1 MKKIFTLA
9 TAILASFSMWADITW
24 TAPQEATQIDYYQT
38 MDDGASLFA
47 SKTKTGSNVTPEQK
61 EGRWSIK
68 STNSGG
74 FWLIPASDIT
84 KITGPYLCSSTN
96 SANIKYKIQST
107 KFGTDLN
114 SAAEVEFEVKN
125 SGGKNVWHEAEM
137 SIEVKKDE
145 CIYVKFPTN
154 VYISQ
159 VILSAAPKC
168 NAPEKELVLKAD
180 KEAPIYVG
188 DEVTF
193 STEGGNSNT
202 PVIAGDAG
210 EEINAGKWIAT
221 EGQHTFTAKQEAEG
235 EICAQE
241 AVIELTVLTKNP
253 VESAEVT
260 GPANC
265 YVGTKVTLTCT
276 AANATEY
283 QWYNKEGIIADAT
296 ADTYEF
302 TPEVAGEYGFYC
314 TASNEFNSEPVRS
327 NSFIVTVEEKGKVE
341 GLIIKATANQE
352 VSGPGAGT
360 VDTKISKAAEIKL
373 NKGNYFGVQLA
384 DGFEFAEGD
393 IFVISIT
400 TAADLGKCM
409 LFADKAGTELIYN
422 EDIEYSKESPSETGE
437 KQIILPAAVAG
448 KTSLYLYRTESIQW
462 NPTFNYIAVYRG
474 DIPSA
479 IENTEASVKAVKVIR
494 DGQLYIMHNGRM
506 YNVQGAVVK

>member
-9 TAILASFSMWADITW
+9 TAILASFSLWATPVENLNFEITNETTAVPEAYTYSASNKPSIKTQNSITCIIISDGGGS
-24 TAPQEATQIDYYQT
+24 TAPTFNDPDE
-38 MDDGASLFA
+38 
-47 SKTKTGSNVTPEQK
+47 P
-61 EGRWSIK
+61 
-68 STNSGG
+68 
-74 FWLIPASDIT
+74 
-84 KITGPYLCSSTN
+84 
-96 SANIKYKIQST
+96 
-107 KFGTDLN
+107 
-114 SAAEVEFEVKN
+114 
-125 SGGKNVWHEAEM
+125 SGGKRWMAFSPDVECTAVFSVM
-137 SIEVKKDE
+137 SNRKKFYIQNKDGEFFSYTNTANAIEEVTVENLKAGE
-145 CIYVKFPTN
+145 WYALCGASSQ
-154 VYISQ
+154 VYITKAVFTASC
-159 VILSAAPKC
+159 KK
-168 NAPEKELVLKAD
+168 PEKELVLKAD
-180 KEAPIYVG
+180 KEALIYVG

-193 STEGGNSNT
+193 TTEGGNSNT

-221 EGQHTFTAKQEAEG
+221 EGKHTFTAAQEAEG

-241 AVIELTVLTKNP
+241 AVLELTVLTKNP
-253 VESAEVT
+253 VVSAEVT

-276 AANATEY
+276 AANATAY

-302 TPEVAGEYGFYC
+302 TPEAAGEYEFYC
-314 TASNEFNSEPVRS
+314 TASNEFNAEPARS
-327 NSFIVTVEEKGKVE
+327 NSFVVTVEEKGKVE

-384 DGFEFAEGD
+384 DGFAFAEGD

-437 KQIILPAAVAG
+437 KQIVLPAAVAG

-494 DGQLYIMHNGRM
+494 DGQLYIMHNGRT
-506 YNVQGAVVK
+506 YNVQGAVVR